1 MIFVVI
7 LSLLVILIGNKGK
20 KLFFLFVQ
28 FYLTVVYFFRFR
40 LEDVSL
46 ANCKLQQGLKIKE
59 EKITELETKYDFF
72 CNVLDSQINFGF

>member
-1 MIFVVI
+1 MF
-7 LSLLVILIGNKGK
+7 
-20 KLFFLFVQ
+20 
-28 FYLTVVYFFRFR
+28 YFFRFR